1 MERCAKNRYHRL
13 EYYINISTDT
23 YLFELN
29 FNILK
34 QQIQQNKLTVYNE
47 YSLYPK
53 IIKDL
58 SFIIKDTISFTKI
71 KELLYLNGSSF
82 LKDIYLLDN
91 YYGESIPENH
101 ISLCLQ
107 LVFQSDFETLQ
118 NDKVEIIIAN
128 LKKVLKIK
136 FGVTIRI

>member
-1 MERCAKNRYHRL
+1 MVA
-13 EYYINISTDT
+13 IS
-23 YLFELN
+23 
-29 FNILK
+29 K
-34 QQIQQNKLTVYNE
+34 RVY
-47 YSLYPK
+47 
-53 IIKDL
+53 
-58 SFIIKDTISFTKI
+58 FKI

-82 LKDIYLLDN
+82 LKDIHLLDN
-91 YYGESIPENH
+91 YYGKSIPEYH

-128 LKKVLKIK
+128 LKKVLKIN